1 MLYKEIAAQKIKYFK
16 KIAQLEKLIE
26 QTKGEKSQLAVI
38 IETQKQNFHFQQT
51 QLEAKHQQQMKDL
64 RDLHAKGDV
73 PLFKEKLES
82 YKQEFSKHNLVIP
95 EETYVEI
102 KAKPEAIQS
111 FKEFVQIKVF
121 ECLQSYM

>member
-95 EETYVEI
+95 EENYVEI

-111 FKEFVQIKVF
+111 FKEFV
-121 ECLQSYM
+121 